1 MATVMTK
8 EQILSDIRRVAKQR
22 GGRVSLDAFLAA
34 TGIKEHQLLGTFWA
48 TWNEAVAEAGLPT
61 SRFARPKTEE
71 SSIIEPFADLVERL
85 KKWPTQNELL
95 LERRH
100 DGSFPS
106 LKVIRHLS
114 QAPAFASKLAA
125 YCTDRETL
133 SMAARIATER
143 MNAEDAAPP
152 LGGRTPIHGYV
163 YMMRSGR
170 RHKIGHTVSPARR
183 HREVRLDLPDP
194 TTLVHTIA
202 TDDPVGIEAYW
213 HRRFSSKRV
222 RETGFFTLDALD
234 LAAFKRR
241 KYQ

>member
-95 LERRH
+95 LERRR

-106 LKVIRHLS
+106 LKVIRRLS

-133 SMAARIATER
+133 STAARCAT
-143 MNAEDAAPP
+143 AWW
-152 LGGRTPIHGYV
+152 TH
-163 YMMRSGR
+163 S
-170 RHKIGHTVSPARR
+170 HS
-183 HREVRLDLPDP
+183 
-194 TTLVHTIA
+194 
-202 TDDPVGIEAYW
+202 
-213 HRRFSSKRV
+213 RV
-222 RETGFFTLDALD
+222 RVHDAVGTSAQD
-234 LAAFKRR
+234 RSYRIAGSPPPRSSA
-241 KYQ
+241 